1 MNSLKLRRLAERITK
16 INRLNNKLYSNLG
29 ISVPKYIL
37 DEIIDGGDKD
47 NIIALIGLA
56 KINVSAA
63 ISSAFSLKYEPI
75 SAKLCPQ

>member
-47 NIIALIGLA
+47 NIIL
-56 KINVSAA
+56 
-63 ISSAFSLKYEPI
+63 
-75 SAKLCPQ
+75 

>member
-56 KINVSAA
+56 KINDSILEGDAR
-63 ISSAFSLKYEPI
+63 IFINNIDKYLLLK
-75 SAKLCPQ
+75 